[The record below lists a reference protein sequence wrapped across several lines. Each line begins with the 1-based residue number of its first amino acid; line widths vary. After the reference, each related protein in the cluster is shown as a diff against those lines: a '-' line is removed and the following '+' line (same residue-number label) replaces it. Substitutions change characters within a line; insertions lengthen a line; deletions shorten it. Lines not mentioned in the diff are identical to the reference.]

1 MKASPTCE
9 DEMVETREPFTAVRL
24 FVYEMKQDDPQK
36 CTSRKLARFRLAT
49 SLTRRRHIPRQAIV
63 LNPLAP
69 TLLTSKDR
77 TQAERGGLAVVDCSW
92 KRVKGAFSARFNRRS
107 RRLPYLVAANPVHYG
122 RLFELSS
129 LEAFAAAL
137 YILDHR
143 EQAKK
148 IVRIYKWGPAFL
160 SLNKNLLEE
169 YAQAETTEAI
179 AKIEEAYF
187 HV

>member
-49 SLTRRRHIPRQAIV
+49 PLTRRRHIPRQAIV

-69 TLLTSKDR
+69 TVLLAQDR

-92 KRVKGAFSARFNRRS
+92 KRVKGAFSARLSRRS

-129 LEAFAAAL
+129 LEALAAAL

-187 HV
+187 RE

>member
-1 MKASPTCE
+1 
-9 DEMVETREPFTAVRL
+9 MVETRKPFTAVRL

-36 CTSRKLARFRLAT
+36 CTSRKLARFGLAT
-49 SLTRRRHIPRQAIV
+49 PLTRRYHIPRQAIV

-69 TLLTSKDR
+69 TVLLSQDR

-92 KRVKGAFSARFNRRS
+92 KRVKGVFSARFKGRS

-129 LEAFAAAL
+129 LEALAAAL

-143 EQAKK
+143 EQAKDV
-148 IVRIYKWGPAFL
+148 VRIYKWGSAFL
-160 SLNKNLLEE
+160 SLNKDLLEE
-169 YAQAETTEAI
+169 YAQAKTVEAI
-179 AKIEEAYF
+179 TKIEDAYF
-187 HV
+187 RV

>member
-1 MKASPTCE
+1 
-9 DEMVETREPFTAVRL
+9 
-24 FVYEMKQDDPQK
+24 
-36 CTSRKLARFRLAT
+36 
-49 SLTRRRHIPRQAIV
+49 
-63 LNPLAP
+63 
-69 TLLTSKDR
+69 
-77 TQAERGGLAVVDCSW
+77 
-92 KRVKGAFSARFNRRS
+92 VKGAFSTRLSRRS

-129 LEAFAAAL
+129 LEALAAAL

-187 HV
+187 RV